1 MSRRPR
7 IAVITVGV
15 LAFVVVS
22 ALLARV
28 LTVGNAERTAML
40 ELARAEAHADE
51 AGVLRRVS
59 ACRTGSA
66 CRARL
71 PRILAR
77 VSHPG
82 RVRILRLDGPSGVAI
97 AGRSGTARL
106 AWKAGDAL
114 PIVQCFR
121 LRTEGNPLQGYRVRV
136 VSIADPIKLDASC

>member
-1 MSRRPR
+1 MSRRTR
-7 IAVITVGV
+7 IALIAVGI

-22 ALLARV
+22 GLVARV
-28 LTVGNAERTAML
+28 LTVGNAERNAML
-40 ELARAEAHADE
+40 QLARAEARADE
-51 AGVLRRVS
+51 PGVLHRVS
-59 ACRTGSA
+59 GCRPGSA
-66 CRARL
+66 CRLGL

-82 RVRILRLDGPSGVAI
+82 EVRILRFDGPGGVAI

-121 LRTEGNPLQGYRVRV
+121 LRTEGDPLRGYSVHV
-136 VSIADPIKLDASC
+136 DSVADPIRLDASC